1 MSRLREFLA
10 RNRALAAMLCI
21 SVVAHAVILVGSPD
35 WAHPFVEPEEPAH
48 FDARLAPA
56 TAVASKA
63 PAPVAPAAPKRARPR
78 PVTPESPIAMLDTGT
93 AMPEMAEPVLIPEPP
108 PAKAPEKE
116 TPPEPQMVAAAEPST
131 LAQKLA
137 PPKFDAT
144 ALPERVK
151 IEYDLKSALA
161 DGVAEYT
168 WSREGNQYTISGS
181 MEAVGF
187 FTLFLEGRILQESH
201 GEVTAEGLKPAE
213 FSEKRGNSPDEGL
226 LFNWD
231 KREVTF
237 IKGSER
243 KTGVLTDNT
252 VDWLSMIFQMAHAPP
267 PDKPF
272 ELRVFT
278 QRRLYNFQLEVLGVE
293 EISIPLGK
301 MRALHLRH
309 TGDTKVE
316 QVDVWLG
323 LDYHYL
329 PVKMRFPVARNRL
342 IVEQNAVRISGR

>member
-1 MSRLREFLA
+1 MSA
-10 RNRALAAMLCI
+10 DGRAT
-21 SVVAHAVILVGSPD
+21 
-35 WAHPFVEPEEPAH
+35 
-48 FDARLAPA
+48 APA
-56 TAVASKA
+56 
-63 PAPVAPAAPKRARPR
+63 APAAPKRARAR
-78 PVTPESPIAMLDTGT
+78 PVTPESPIAMLDTG
-93 AMPEMAEPVLIPEPP
+93 APPPQMAEPVLIPETPP
-108 PAKAPEKE
+108 VPAPEKE
-116 TPPEPQMVAAAEPST
+116 TPAEPQRLAAAEPST

-137 PPKFDAT
+137 PPKFDAA

-151 IEYDLKSALA
+151 IEYDLKSAFA

-168 WSREGNQYTISGS
+168 WSREGNQYTISGT

-201 GEVTAEGLKPAE
+201 GVVTDEGLKPAE
-213 FSEKRGNSPDEGL
+213 FMEKRGNSPDEGL
-226 LFNWD
+226 AFDWV

-267 PDKPF
+267 PEKPF

-278 QRRLYNFQLEVLGVE
+278 QRRLYNFHLEVLGVE
-293 EISIPLGK
+293 EITIPLGK
-301 MRALHLRH
+301 VRALHLRH
-309 TGDTKVE
+309 VGDTKVE

-323 LDYHYL
+323 LDHHYL

-342 IVEQNAVRISGR
+342 VVEQNAVRISGR